1 LRGAA
6 NAETLYVEAA
16 MKKLLILAALALLGA
31 VSPAAA
37 QVRTASIGVS
47 ATVAEPLRVEVPAG
61 VKLDYRQGRYL
72 DVTTPEVVPGAA
84 GYLVDVV
91 VTRTASADA
100 ATTTASGA
108 VVREPAAPARL
119 RGLDGHYRL
128 DLRAGD
134 LPQGEGVR
142 VTYVVATNL

>member
-1 LRGAA
+1 
-6 NAETLYVEAA
+6 
-16 MKKLLILAALALLGA
+16 MKKLVLLAALALLGA

-47 ATVAEPLRVEVPAG
+47 ATIAEPLRVEAPAG

-72 DVTTPEVVPGAA
+72 DVTTPAVVPGAA

-91 VTRTASADA
+91 VTRAAAADA
-100 ATTTASGA
+100 TAAATSALLA
-108 VVREPAAPARL
+108 REPAPPARIPSA
-119 RGLDGHYRL
+119 DGRYRL

-134 LPQGEGVR
+134 LPPGDAVK

>member
-1 LRGAA
+1 
-6 NAETLYVEAA
+6 
-16 MKKLLILAALALLGA
+16 MKNLLLLAALALTGA

-47 ATVAEPLRVEVPAG
+47 ATIAEPLRVEVPAG

-91 VTRTASADA
+91 VTRAASADA
-100 ATTTASGA
+100 TAA
-108 VVREPAAPARL
+108 AAQIPVREPAAPARL
-119 RGLDGHYRL
+119 RGTDGRYRL

-134 LPQGEGVR
+134 LPQGEAVR

>member
-1 LRGAA
+1 M
-6 NAETLYVEAA
+6 NAETLYAEAA
-16 MKKLLILAALALLGA
+16 MKKLVLLAALALLGA

-47 ATVAEPLRVEVPAG
+47 ATISEPLRVEVPAG
-61 VKLDYRQGRYL
+61 VKLDYLQGRYL
-72 DVTTPEVVPGAA
+72 DVTTPDVVPGAA

-91 VTRTASADA
+91 VTRAAPADA
-100 ATTTASGA
+100 AAASGLLT
-108 VVREPAAPARL
+108 REPAAPARL
-119 RGLDGHYRL
+119 PGTDGRYRL

-134 LPQGEGVR
+134 LPQGEAVR